1 MNQQNFIKILG
12 LTLLVVAATVGIA
25 FIVTPSPIDGGRFC
39 LALLPVVFAEL
50 LLGGV
55 ILMSGYAD
63 TRSARLLFGL
73 SRAWTVG
80 LYLGFTILAAI
91 LVALEGGFPVFY
103 RQERVGMNGRLFSVI
118 KFRSMRKDAEQD
130 GTPRW
135 ASGDDCRVT
144 RVGRFIRKN
153 CDF

>member
-55 ILMSGYAD
+55 VLILFAGIPGKIKK
-63 TRSARLLFGL
+63 RSR
-73 SRAWTVG
+73 
-80 LYLGFTILAAI
+80 
-91 LVALEGGFPVFY
+91 E
-103 RQERVGMNGRLFSVI
+103 N
-118 KFRSMRKDAEQD
+118 
-130 GTPRW
+130 
-135 ASGDDCRVT
+135 
-144 RVGRFIRKN
+144 
-153 CDF
+153 